1 MNVRKYDNHVQRLIE
16 ELFAKRGKYDPSIV
30 KTADHLLKEAK
41 KIQDDALLGFTYY
54 YLAEAYYTFSLDHD
68 KFKSVLVK
76 AMEHLQLA
84 SEFSLLGKCYN
95 LLGIDALLHGT
106 MSLGMDYLMTA
117 LRYCNSNDESNLRGV
132 VNSNIG
138 HIYADLGDYTE
149 ALHYLKDAIAD
160 IQRYPDDQMYFRDML
175 LCYTMEGNYYLK
187 QNRHL
192 EKARSCLKKACR
204 IWEKFPQPKDVN
216 DELLLSVLQIKV
228 LHYSELFQERDAE
241 IRNLLNLL
249 KGFHGYADLVEDIC
263 DIGLFLLEIGD
274 LESTRKLLQL
284 TEPSLSSLNV
294 PSIEIQITQFKI
306 EYYTQAGLEKKR
318 LESADL
324 YYKLSMQLKLS
335 EAVSYK
341 FSIDIRRSMEEM
353 RASQEKI
360 QQENLRLIRQA
371 EYDQLT
377 GLPNR
382 YHLNRFSDQAFD
394 RAFQN
399 QTSLAV
405 EILDIDYFKE
415 YNDTYG
421 HQAGD
426 VCLQQISEQI
436 RLLTQS
442 HANVYS
448 ARYGGDEFVI
458 IYEGMADD
466 EVTSLAASLRNRIHD
481 LSIPHQGSKSSSCV
495 TVSQGI
501 RNSIPKEENKLWDY
515 MYTAD
520 NALYSVK
527 QHTKGEIVLLHSA
540 VISQK
545 SLADAM
551 RT

>member
-1 MNVRKYDNHVQRLIE
+1 MNVRKYDNHVQHLID
-16 ELFAKRGKYDPSIV
+16 ELFEKRGKYDPTIV
-30 KTADHLLKEAK
+30 RTAEKLLREARK
-41 KIQDDALLGFTYY
+41 LQDDALIGFTCY
-54 YLAEAYYTFSLDHD
+54 YLAEASYTFSLDHD
-68 KFKSVLVK
+68 KFKSTVVK

-106 MSLGMDYLMTA
+106 VSLGMDYLMTA

-149 ALHYLKDAIAD
+149 ALRYLKDAIAD
-160 IQRYPDDQMYFRDML
+160 IQRYPDDQMYLRDML

-187 QNRHL
+187 QNHHL
-192 EKARSCLKKACR
+192 EKARSCLKKASR
-204 IWEKFPQPKDVN
+204 ILEQFPKPRDVN
-216 DELLLSVLQIKV
+216 DELLLSILRIKV
-228 LHYSELFQERDAE
+228 LHYSGLLQERDTE
-241 IRNLLNLL
+241 IRNLLDLL
-249 KGFHGYADLVEDIC
+249 RSFQGYADLAEDIC

-274 LESTRKLLQL
+274 LAGTSVLITL
-284 TEPSLSSLNV
+284 TEPSFRNLNV
-294 PSIEIQITQFKI
+294 PSMKIQFIQLKI
-306 EYYTQAGLEKKR
+306 EYYTRAGQEKERLSTAGL
-318 LESADL
+318 
-324 YYKLSMQLKLS
+324 YYELSQRVKLN

-341 FSIDIRRSMEEM
+341 FSIDVRRSMEEM
-353 RASQEKI
+353 RICQEKI
-360 QQENLRLIRQA
+360 QQENLRLMRQA

-382 YHLNRFSDQAFD
+382 YHLNRFSEQAFD

-399 QTSLAV
+399 QTSLAM

-426 VCLQQISEQI
+426 VCLQQIAEQI
-436 RLLTQS
+436 RRLTRS
-442 HANVYS
+442 HSSVYA

-458 IYEGMADD
+458 IYEGMTDD
-466 EVTSLAASLRNRIHD
+466 EVTTLASSLRNSIHD
-481 LSIPHQGSKSSSCV
+481 LAILHEASKVDSCI

-501 RNSIPKEENKLWDY
+501 RNSVPKDGNKLWDY

-527 QHTKGEIVLLHSA
+527 KHKKGEIVLLHTA

-551 RT
+551 RK

>member
-1 MNVRKYDNHVQRLIE
+1 MNVRKYDNHVQHLIE
-16 ELFAKRGKYDPSIV
+16 EMFEKRGKYDPSV
-30 KTADHLLKEAK
+30 VRTAEKLLKEARK
-41 KIQDDALLGFTYY
+41 LQDDALIGFTCY
-54 YLAEAYYTFSLDHD
+54 YLAEASYTFSLDHD
-68 KFKSVLVK
+68 KFKSTVVR

-95 LLGIDALLHGT
+95 LLGIDALLRGT

-117 LRYCNSNDESNLRGV
+117 LRYCNSNDETNLRGV

-149 ALHYLKDAIAD
+149 ALHYLKDAITD

-192 EKARSCLKKACR
+192 EKARSCLKKANS
-204 IWEKFPQPKDVN
+204 IWKKSPLLQDVN
-216 DELLLSVLQIKV
+216 DELILSILRIKV
-228 LHYSELFQERDAE
+228 QHYSGLQAERDAE
-241 IRNLLNLL
+241 IHNLLELL
-249 KGFHGYADLVEDIC
+249 KNFQGLADLVEDIC
-263 DIGLFLLEIGD
+263 DVGLFLLEIGD
-274 LESTRKLLQL
+274 LDSTRTLLQL
-284 TEPSLSSLNV
+284 TEPSLSSLDV
-294 PSIEIQITQFKI
+294 PSMKIQITQLKI
-306 EYYTQAGLEKKR
+306 EYYTKAGLEAER
-318 LESADL
+318 LKTAGL
-324 YYKLSMQLKLS
+324 YYDLSRELRLN

-353 RASQEKI
+353 RLSQEKI
-360 QQENLRLIRQA
+360 QQENLRLLRQA

-382 YHLNRFSDQAFD
+382 YHLNRFSEQAFD

-399 QTSLAV
+399 QSSLAM

-426 VCLQQISEQI
+426 ICLQQISEQI
-436 RLLTQS
+436 RYLTRN
-442 HANVYS
+442 HPDVYS

-458 IYEGMADD
+458 IYEGMTDD
-466 EVTSLAASLRNRIHD
+466 EVTSLAASLRNRIRD
-481 LSIPHQGSKSSSCV
+481 LAILHETSKIDSCI

-501 RNSIPKEENKLWDY
+501 RNSVPKEGNKLWDY

-527 QHTKGEIVLLHSA
+527 KHRKGEIVLLHSA

-551 RT
+551 RK

>member
-1 MNVRKYDNHVQRLIE
+1 MNVRKYDNHVQHLIE
-16 ELFAKRGKYDPSIV
+16 EMFEKRGKYDPSV
-30 KTADHLLKEAK
+30 VRTAEKLLKEARK
-41 KIQDDALLGFTYY
+41 LQDDALIGFTCY
-54 YLAEAYYTFSLDHD
+54 YLAEASYTFSLDHD
-68 KFKSVLVK
+68 KFKSTVVR

-95 LLGIDALLHGT
+95 LLGIDALLRGT

-117 LRYCNSNDESNLRGV
+117 LRYCNSNDETNLRGV

-192 EKARSCLKKACR
+192 EKARSCLKKANS
-204 IWEKFPQPKDVN
+204 IWKKSPLLQDVN
-216 DELLLSVLQIKV
+216 DELILSILRIKV
-228 LHYSELFQERDAE
+228 QHYSGLQAERDAE
-241 IRNLLNLL
+241 IHNLLELL
-249 KGFHGYADLVEDIC
+249 KNFQGLADLVEDIC
-263 DIGLFLLEIGD
+263 DVGLFLLEIGD
-274 LESTRKLLQL
+274 LDSTRTLLQL
-284 TEPSLSSLNV
+284 TEPSLSSLDV
-294 PSIEIQITQFKI
+294 PSMKIQITQLKI
-306 EYYTQAGLEKKR
+306 EYYTKAGLEAER
-318 LESADL
+318 LKTAGL
-324 YYKLSMQLKLS
+324 YYDLSRELRLN

-353 RASQEKI
+353 RLSQEKI
-360 QQENLRLIRQA
+360 QQENLRLLRQA

-382 YHLNRFSDQAFD
+382 YHLNRFSEQAFD

-399 QTSLAV
+399 QSSLAM

-426 VCLQQISEQI
+426 ICLQQISEQI
-436 RLLTQS
+436 RYLTRN
-442 HANVYS
+442 HPDVYS

-458 IYEGMADD
+458 IYEGMTDD
-466 EVTSLAASLRNRIHD
+466 EVTSLAASLRNRIRD
-481 LSIPHQGSKSSSCV
+481 LAILHETSKIDSCI

-501 RNSIPKEENKLWDY
+501 RNSVPKEGNKLWDY

-527 QHTKGEIVLLHSA
+527 KHRKGEIVLLHSA

-551 RT
+551 RK

>member
-1 MNVRKYDNHVQRLIE
+1 MNVRKYDNHVQHLIE
-16 ELFAKRGKYDPSIV
+16 EMFEKRGKYDPSV
-30 KTADHLLKEAK
+30 VRTAEKLLKEARK
-41 KIQDDALLGFTYY
+41 LQDDALIGFTCY
-54 YLAEAYYTFSLDHD
+54 YLAEASYTFSLDHD
-68 KFKSVLVK
+68 KFKSTVVR

-95 LLGIDALLHGT
+95 LLGIDALLRGT

-117 LRYCNSNDESNLRGV
+117 LRYCNSNDETNLRGV

-192 EKARSCLKKACR
+192 EKARSCLKKANS
-204 IWEKFPQPKDVN
+204 IWKKSPLLQDVN
-216 DELLLSVLQIKV
+216 DELILSILRIKV
-228 LHYSELFQERDAE
+228 QHYSGLQAERDAE
-241 IRNLLNLL
+241 IHNLL
-249 KGFHGYADLVEDIC
+249 KLLKDFQGLADLVEDIC
-263 DIGLFLLEIGD
+263 DVGLFLLEIGD
-274 LESTRKLLQL
+274 LDSTRTLLQL
-284 TEPSLSSLNV
+284 TEPSLSSLDV
-294 PSIEIQITQFKI
+294 PSMKIQIAQLKI
-306 EYYTQAGLEKKR
+306 EYYTRAGLEKER
-318 LESADL
+318 LKATGL
-324 YYKLSMQLKLS
+324 YYDLSRELRLN

-353 RASQEKI
+353 RLSQEKI
-360 QQENLRLIRQA
+360 QQENLRLLRQA

-382 YHLNRFSDQAFD
+382 YHLNRFSEQAFD

-399 QTSLAV
+399 QSSLAM

-426 VCLQQISEQI
+426 ICLQQISEQI
-436 RLLTQS
+436 RYLTRN
-442 HANVYS
+442 HPNVYS

-458 IYEGMADD
+458 IYEGMTDD
-466 EVTSLAASLRNRIHD
+466 EVTSLAASLRNRIRD
-481 LSIPHQGSKSSSCV
+481 LAILHETSKIDSCI

-501 RNSIPKEENKLWDY
+501 RNSVPKEGNKLWDY

-527 QHTKGEIVLLHSA
+527 KHRKGEIVLLHSA

-551 RT
+551 RK

>member
-1 MNVRKYDNHVQRLIE
+1 MNVRKYDNHVQHLIE
-16 ELFAKRGKYDPSIV
+16 EMFEKRGKYDPSV
-30 KTADHLLKEAK
+30 VRTAEKLLKEARK
-41 KIQDDALLGFTYY
+41 LQDDALIGFTCY
-54 YLAEAYYTFSLDHD
+54 YLAEASYTFSLDHD
-68 KFKSVLVK
+68 KFKSTVVR

-95 LLGIDALLHGT
+95 LLGIDALLRGT

-117 LRYCNSNDESNLRGV
+117 LRYCNSNDETNLRGV

-149 ALHYLKDAIAD
+149 ALHYLKDAITD

-187 QNRHL
+187 QNCHL
-192 EKARSCLKKACR
+192 EKARNCLKKANS
-204 IWEKFPQPKDVN
+204 IWKKSPLLQDVN
-216 DELLLSVLQIKV
+216 DELILSILRIKV
-228 LHYSELFQERDAE
+228 QHYSGLQAERDAE
-241 IRNLLNLL
+241 IHNLLELL
-249 KGFHGYADLVEDIC
+249 KNFQGLADLVEDIC
-263 DIGLFLLEIGD
+263 DVGLFLLEIGD
-274 LESTRKLLQL
+274 LDSTRTLLQL
-284 TEPSLSSLNV
+284 TEPSLSSLDV
-294 PSIEIQITQFKI
+294 PSMKIQIAQLKI
-306 EYYTQAGLEKKR
+306 EYYTRAGLEKER
-318 LESADL
+318 LKATGL
-324 YYKLSMQLKLS
+324 YYDLSRELRLN

-353 RASQEKI
+353 RLSQEKI
-360 QQENLRLIRQA
+360 QQENLRLLRQA

-382 YHLNRFSDQAFD
+382 YHLNRFSEQAFD

-399 QTSLAV
+399 QSSLAM

-426 VCLQQISEQI
+426 ICLQQISEQI
-436 RLLTQS
+436 RYLTRN
-442 HANVYS
+442 HPNVYS

-458 IYEGMADD
+458 IYEGMTDD
-466 EVTSLAASLRNRIHD
+466 EVTSLAASLRNRIRD
-481 LSIPHQGSKSSSCV
+481 LAILHETSKIDSCI

-501 RNSIPKEENKLWDY
+501 RNSVPKEGNKLWDY

-527 QHTKGEIVLLHSA
+527 KHRKGEIVLLHSA

-551 RT
+551 RK